1 MSERAIM
8 IFWEY
13 IENARELIA
22 DGNLVAAG
30 EVVDSAE
37 ATLQSESFGQEQKLT
52 FLEQFKCLNGLREP
66 ETDGGAITLVP
77 EVRDDANIDLDIYV
91 VKPANGVSLVTC
103 CMNRNENLVKALP
116 SWIACKDIN
125 EIIIV
130 DWSSNEPVREYL
142 ASHQFTDPRIK
153 VIRVDNQPRWI
164 LSYAFN
170 VGFRAASYNKILK
183 TDADI
188 IIYPEFFTKNKLREN
203 TFIAGDW
210 RIAEKGQEH
219 INGFFFVYREKLQ
232 NIKAFNEYITTYG
245 WDDDDIYSRMVDSG
259 LARKHVDVK
268 TIYHIPH
275 DDALRIGNLAIA
287 KDQINYLNELHNT
300 PKFKIFTNKHIA
312 NIMPVWN
319 KDRLFLPF
327 RIVENSDGYLRLV
340 QSGQSIHYVPA
351 HIRDQAEYLAEV
363 ELTSWVAGLRAFD
376 LDKPEL
382 RLLLKAKPQHEV
394 TILDVELTAYNH
406 QRNKFKYWSNYV
418 LIYIHPDAIK
428 KEGSRIAQFMKRL
441 STSLNKLEYGLVI
454 QSDAERDVKPILD
467 ACEQIAFIPGW
478 RNIGNLSKF
487 NIDEVSAE
495 CLIESNQTIII
506 NTDSVD
512 YDKYDYA
519 IFQATSLN
527 PNRDK
532 FYIDAQH
539 GLGNRLRAIGSAAAI
554 ANATGKQLVIVWE
567 PDHHCECRFS
577 DLFDYDGEVIEKS
590 FVERAKEDGD
600 LFNYM
605 EIEEG
610 AEKDKPIKVSPT
622 KYTYARA
629 AYTLVHEASH
639 WDAENAFIK
648 QLKPSKQVLDLI
660 EPFNVD
666 GYIAAHIRMEA
677 GKGLDHNTYDSVE
690 NWTQEGHDQLHYWRE
705 KSHYSAF
712 IKRIDQLI
720 NEDENIKLFV
730 ATDLQETYDIFQQYY
745 GDRLVYLKRNVF
757 DRSKEQII
765 YAMADVLLLS
775 KCKKL
780 LGSTWSSFSEAAMRL
795 SDTYSEIE
803 MSGRDF

>member
-1 MSERAIM
+1 MQ
-8 IFWEY
+8 FWKSIDVARRLIKDGDSVAAQEILESADELAKECPY
-13 IENARELIA
+13 NARKKMAFL
-22 DGNLVAAG
+22 
-30 EVVDSAE
+30 
-37 ATLQSESFGQEQKLT
+37 ESFK
-52 FLEQFKCLNGLREP
+52 FLYELEAN
-66 ETDGGAITLVP
+66 AIESNLPAVSSVNS
-77 EVRDDANIDLDIYV
+77 ENNIDLDQLV
-91 VKPANGVSLVTC
+91 EQVATGTSLVTC

-116 SWIACKDIN
+116 SWIACSDIN
-125 EIIIV
+125 EIVIV
-130 DWSSNEPVREYL
+130 DWSSTEPVFDYL
-142 ASHQFTDPRIK
+142 KAHGIEDERIK
-153 VIRVDNQPRWI
+153 VVRVNDQSRWI

-170 VGFRAASYNKILK
+170 VGFRAASYDKILK

-188 IIYPEFFTKNKLREN
+188 IVYPDFFNKNQLSKKA
-203 TFIAGDW
+203 FIAGDW
-210 RIAEKGQEH
+210 RIAEAGQEH
-219 INGFFFVYREKLQ
+219 INGFFYVHREDLLA
-232 NIKAFNEYITTYG
+232 IKGFNEYITTYG
-245 WDDDDIYSRMVDSG
+245 WDDDDIYHRLTEAG
-259 LARKHVDVK
+259 TRRKPVDVK

-275 DDALRIGNLAIA
+275 DDALRVGNLGKP
-287 KDQINYLNELHNT
+287 KDEINYLDELHNT
-300 PKFKIFTNKHIA
+300 PRFKIFTNKHIA
-312 NIMPVWN
+312 HIMPVWN
-319 KDRLFLPF
+319 KDRYFLPF
-327 RIVENSDGYLRLV
+327 TIIKNTPQYICVE
-340 QSGQSIHYVPA
+340 QSGESIHYVPQ
-351 HIRDQAEYLAEV
+351 HIRDQAEYLSEL
-363 ELTSWVAGLRAFD
+363 ELTSWTCGLRTYDLNKEALRGLLHKKPLQQLTQLDIEVANYNANTLGFD
-376 LDKPEL
+376 YSDNYVVVSFHPDEIK
-382 RLLLKAKPQHEV
+382 RDSKAIAHF
-394 TILDVELTAYNH
+394 LNGL
-406 QRNKFKYWSNYV
+406 RNKLNV
-418 LIYIHPDAIK
+418 LD
-428 KEGSRIAQFMKRL
+428 
-441 STSLNKLEYGLVI
+441 YGVVI
-454 QSDAERDVKPILD
+454 QSDAYRDVEVVTNV
-467 ACEQIAFIPGW
+467 CEGLAFVPGW
-478 RNIGNLSKF
+478 RNVGDLPTVKISELSPKALLDTGQSIRIETAS
-487 NIDEVSAE
+487 IDLQSSSYPI
-495 CLIESNQTIII
+495 LQKITL
-506 NTDSVD
+506 D
-512 YDKYDYA
+512 
-519 IFQATSLN
+519 

-554 ANATGKQLVIVWE
+554 AQATGKQLVIVWE
-567 PDHHCECRFS
+567 PDHHCECRFV

-590 FVERAKEDGD
+590 FVDKAREVGD

-610 AEKDKPIKVSPT
+610 SEKDKPIKVSPT

-639 WDAENAFIK
+639 WEAENAFIK

-660 EPFNVD
+660 EQFNVD

-677 GKGLDHNTYDSVE
+677 GKGLDNNTYDSVE

-720 NEDENIKLFV
+720 EEDRDLKLFI

-765 YAMADVLLLS
+765 FAMADVLLLS

>member
-1 MSERAIM
+1 MSESTQM
-8 IFWEY
+8 VFWKY
-13 IENARELIA
+13 IENAREFVA
-22 DGNLVAAG
+22 DGNLLAA
-30 EVVDSAE
+30 EEAVDNAGTVLE
-37 ATLQSESFGQEQKLT
+37 SESFGREQKLT
-52 FLEQFKCLNGLREP
+52 FLEQFKFLNGLDEP
-66 ETDGGAITLVP
+66 KERDIAPQSVP
-77 EVRDDANIDLDIYV
+77 EVRNDINIDLDSYV
-91 VKPANGVSLVTC
+91 VKPADGVSLVTC

-125 EIIIV
+125 EIVIV
-130 DWSSNEPVREYL
+130 DWSSEEPVSDYL
-142 ASHQFTDPRIK
+142 QSHQLTDPRIK

-170 VGFRAASYNKILK
+170 IGFRAASYSKILK

-188 IIYPEFFTKNKLREN
+188 VIYPEFFAKNNLREN

-219 INGFFFVYREKLQ
+219 INGFFFVYREKLL
-232 NIKAFNEYITTYG
+232 NIKGFNEYITTYG
-245 WDDDDIYSRMVDSG
+245 WDDDDIYSRLANSG
-259 LARKHVDVK
+259 LSRKHVDVS

-275 DDALRIGNLAIA
+275 DDALRIGNLGLA
-287 KDQINYLNELHNT
+287 KDKINYLNELHNT
-300 PKFKIFTNKHIA
+300 PRFKIFTNKHIA
-312 NIMPVWN
+312 NIMPLWN

-327 RIVENSDGYLRLV
+327 NVVENKAGYLKLV
-340 QSGQSIHYVPA
+340 QTGESIHYVPA

-376 LDKPEL
+376 LDKSEL
-382 RLLLKAKPQHEV
+382 RNLLKSKPQSEV
-394 TILDVELTAYNH
+394 IVLDVELTIYNH
-406 QRNKFKYWSNYV
+406 NRKNFKYYSNYIIV
-418 LIYIHPDAIK
+418 YLHPDLVKQQANN
-428 KEGSRIAQFMKRL
+428 IAKFMARL
-441 STSLNKLEYGLVI
+441 SKSLNQLGYGLVI
-454 QSDAERDVKPILD
+454 QSDAERDVKTILETCD
-467 ACEQIAFIPGW
+467 QIAFVPGW
-478 RNIGNLSKF
+478 RNIGEISSV
-487 NIDEVSAE
+487 NIGEISAD
-495 CLIESNQTIII
+495 CLIEQNCSIVVNAESI
-506 NTDSVD
+506 D
-512 YDKYDYA
+512 YRKLDYA
-519 IFQATSLN
+519 IFQATSLS

-554 ANATGKQLVIVWE
+554 AQATGKQLVIVWE

-577 DLFDYDGEVIEKS
+577 DLFEYEGEVIEKS
-590 FVERAKEDGD
+590 FVDKARQEGD

-605 EIEEG
+605 EIEDG
-610 AEKDKPIKVSPT
+610 SEKDRPIVVSPL

-629 AYTLVHEASH
+629 AYTLVHDASH
-639 WDAENAFIK
+639 WEAENAFIK
-648 QLKPSKQVLDLI
+648 QLKPSKQVLELL
-660 EPFNVD
+660 EPFDVD

-720 NEDENIKLFV
+720 EEDNELKLFV